1 MTVDSRAPSGAV
13 ATESAP
19 PPPPLSEGAATHS
32 APPLSEGA
40 ATHFA
45 PPLSEGAAT
54 LDAAR
59 LSVVQHGTRGSFRR
73 RVIDAMRLLVP
84 ASGAFFC
91 LGTDDSRAYGDSSR
105 VVDGQLRP
113 IDGTRD
119 TKLTQAFGF
128 ETRSVVEAARR
139 VYAAHELYPES
150 ERRRLP
156 YFAAH
161 AADGMHDALLLFL
174 HEGGVLF
181 GLAGL
186 ERRQGESPF
195 TDQDARTLEALA
207 PFVVAGARAQMAY
220 DELSREAAAL
230 RAFSRVSGTL
240 FVVDRE
246 SRRVVWAANREHGV
260 EWDQDVFPIEE
271 HIVEA
276 TERSLAL
283 RAKNEAIPT
292 PPRLPSGA
300 VVGVAKLEGDPVFGS
315 AKCAVLRVEPQ
326 DDRITKNLSR
336 REREIARLLVAGYS
350 GVNVAAISG
359 LSENTVRTYVRRL
372 YQKLGVANRAD
383 LVRKLMSPADARSS
397 DGPSSVLAPP
407 PDSSLVHGDDT
418 LD

>member
-1 MTVDSRAPSGAV
+1 MDELGA
-13 ATESAP
+13 
-19 PPPPLSEGAATHS
+19 
-32 APPLSEGA
+32 
-40 ATHFA
+40 
-45 PPLSEGAAT
+45 

-59 LSVVQHGTRGSFRR
+59 LSVVQHGTRSSFRR
-73 RVIDAMRLLVP
+73 RVMDAMRAVVP

-91 LGTDDSRAYGDSSR
+91 FGTEDSRAYFDSGR
-105 VVDGQLRP
+105 LVDGVPGVLKGEGSLR
-113 IDGTRD
+113 
-119 TKLTQAFGF
+119 LTQAFGF
-128 ETRSVVEAARR
+128 ETQSVVETTRR
-139 VYAAHELYPES
+139 VYLTNELYPED
-150 ERRRLP
+150 EQRKLP

-161 AADGMHDALLLFL
+161 ASDGMKHALLFFL

-186 ERRQGESPF
+186 ERREGEGPFSPEEV
-195 TDQDARTLEALA
+195 AKIEALG
-207 PFVVAGARAQMAY
+207 PFVVAGVRAQIAY

-230 RAFSRVSGTL
+230 RAFSKVSGTL

-246 SRRVVWAANREHGV
+246 RRKVVWAANREHGI
-260 EWDQDVFPIEE
+260 EWEADVAPIADHVVDAAEQ
-271 HIVEA
+271 
-276 TERSLAL
+276 SLAA
-283 RAKNEAIPT
+283 RAKGDALPT

-300 VVGVAKLEGDPVFGS
+300 VVAVAKIDGDPVFGG

-326 DDRITKNLSR
+326 AQPAPIEGLSK

-383 LVRKLMSPADARSS
+383 LVRKLMSPEPRSQA
-397 DGPSSVLAPP
+397 PSSVIAPP
-407 PDSSLVHGDDT
+407 PDSSLVDGDDT